1 VEVFAHTIVH
11 PAARVTLYSS
21 CLDYAGNL
29 TRNWK
34 VKWKLIV
41 VKNP

>member
-11 PAARVTLYSS
+11 PAARVTLYRVVWTM
-21 CLDYAGNL
+21 LGNL

-34 VKWKLIV
+34 VKWKL
-41 VKNP
+41 